1 MKLSNSY
8 AELPEHF
15 YARIRTHPVPS
26 PRLLAWNGSL
36 AAHLGLEELGGD
48 KERLAAIF
56 SGSEPLPGGRTI
68 AMAYAG
74 HQFGNFVP
82 RLGDGRAALLAEVIS
97 PRDGRRYDIQL
108 KGSGLTPFSRNGDGK
123 SPLGPVIREYLLSE
137 AMHRLGVP
145 TTRSLAA
152 VATGEPV
159 FRDWLE
165 PGGVLTRVASSHIR
179 VGTFEYFAS
188 RRDGEALQTLVDYA
202 IQRHYPDCATDE
214 NHVNTFFSAVVAAQA
229 RLVAHWMAIGFIH
242 GVMNTD
248 NCAISGETLDYG
260 PCAFLDT
267 FHIDKVFSSID
278 HQGRYAYGRQAHMA
292 QWNLARLAECLM
304 MIEGEREDYE
314 VRLNE
319 FQATFEAHYFELMGR
334 KLGLSQPDPED
345 RELVTAWLQLLQDR
359 RLDYT
364 RSFRQLALRLE
375 ADDALLFDDFET
387 RWLQQIDRQPGG
399 RETAA
404 GLMTTANPLF
414 IPRNHQVERAI
425 HAAYEDDLSLFD
437 ELHQVLSAP
446 FDAHPGLEHYAEPPA
461 ENEQVLA
468 TFCGT

>member
-8 AELPEHF
+8 AELPEQF
-15 YARIRTHPVPS
+15 YARIRTDPVPS
-26 PRLLAWNGSL
+26 PRLLAWNGNL

-108 KGSGLTPFSRNGDGK
+108 KGSGQTPFSRNGDGK

-137 AMHRLGVP
+137 AMQRLGVP
-145 TTRSLAA
+145 TTRSLAV

-159 FRDWLE
+159 FRDRLE

-179 VGTFEYFAS
+179 VGTFEFFAAQ
-188 RRDGEALQTLVDYA
+188 RDGEALQTLVDYA

-214 NHVNTFFSAVVAAQA
+214 NHVSTFFSAVVAAQA
-229 RLVAHWMAIGFIH
+229 RLIAHWMAIGFIH

-260 PCAFLDT
+260 PCAFLDR

-304 MIEGEREDYE
+304 LIEGEREDYE
-314 VRLNE
+314 ARLDE
-319 FQATFEAHYFELMGR
+319 FQASFEADYFELMGR
-334 KLGLSQPDPED
+334 KLGLSQPDAED
-345 RELVTAWLQLLQDR
+345 RELVTAWLQLLQNR

-404 GLMTTANPLF
+404 GLMAAANPLF